1 MEELNVTIPAKR
13 PAILCLITA
22 FVLSVASCGNSPS
35 TTSPGKTTL
44 TVGVLPVIDAA
55 PFEIALKNGYFA
67 QQGLTI
73 KTVSVL
79 QSTQAVPDLLRGSVD
94 IIGGNYT
101 SYIEG
106 DSRGTFS
113 IDIIGMA
120 IDCVPTDFEVLALP
134 GSGITSAQDLAG
146 KTVAVNL
153 TSNIQTLTLNAIL
166 EADGVTGQPH
176 YVAIPFPEMGAALK
190 AHRVDAISVV
200 EPYITAYEKTDGAV
214 PVTSQCISPVAD
226 YPVSGYFATA
236 SWVKQN
242 PAALRA
248 FQRAL
253 DQGQAYA
260 DANPSAVRAVLPSYT
275 AITAAEAAHVVLG
288 TFPAT
293 TDVAQLQEMANL
305 MEQQGMISGAFQ
317 VSSVVAP

>member
-1 MEELNVTIPAKR
+1 VTIPAKR
-13 PAILCLITA
+13 LASLFLVTA
-22 FVLSVASCGNSPS
+22 FVLVAAACGNSPS
-35 TTSPGKTTL
+35 TTKPTTSGKTTL

-67 QQGLTI
+67 QQGLTV

-94 IIGGNYT
+94 VIGGNYT

-106 DSRGTFS
+106 DARGTFS

-120 IDCVPTDFEVLALP
+120 LDCVPDDFDVLALP
-134 GSGITSAQDLAG
+134 GSGITSAKDLAG

-153 TSNIQTLTLNAIL
+153 TSNIQTLTLNAVL
-166 EADGVTGQPH
+166 KADGVTGQPH

-214 PVTSQCISPVAD
+214 PVTSQCIAPVAD
-226 YPVSGYFATA
+226 YPVSGYFATS
-236 SWVKQN
+236 SWANAN
-242 PAALRA
+242 PTALRE
-248 FQRAL
+248 FQHAL
-253 DQGQAYA
+253 DEGQSYA
-260 DANPSAVRAVLPSYT
+260 DANPAAVRAILPSYT
-275 AITAAEAAHVVLG
+275 AITAAEAQRVLLG

-293 TDVAQLQEMANL
+293 IDTAALQQLADL
-305 MEQQGMISGAFQ
+305 MHSQGMISSPLQ
-317 VSSVVAP
+317 VSSIVAK